1 MILSHK
7 QVNKTNLS
15 NIFSSTLNGIKLCK
29 IIRND
34 EAINFVKKL
43 ISNNYKKILKKSPID
58 ISCVDKSFK
67 ILKNGQTKKISISNL
82 KEDINFI
89 SKNIYS
95 DKNIP
100 EIFEKYEEYKSFLK
114 PKYYFSLIKKD
125 ILGNKI
131 LDFGTGKGYMSEF
144 LCERSYNSISADV
157 IDYRETN
164 NKNINFIKINKIS
177 DISSKIPSHDTS
189 LLLTVL
195 HHISSNYILDTLKEL
210 SKISKRL
217 IIIEDIWDK
226 SFIEMQTKTKTTKEF
241 LKLSE
246 KTKEDSIKLMDFYG
260 NVVTQGL
267 TKMNLPF
274 QFKNVD
280 EWKDILEESGFSVRN
295 IEFIGLPKV
304 SFHGFFQVKIVCD
317 NLNLPTK

>member
-7 QVNKTNLS
+7 QNKETNLN

-34 EAINFVKKL
+34 EAVNFVKK
-43 ISNNYKKILKKSPID
+43 IITYNYKKILKDSQD
-58 ISCVDKSFK
+58 EISCVEEAFTT
-67 ILKNGQTKKISISNL
+67 LKNGQSKKISISNL
-82 KEDINFI
+82 KNDISFI

-100 EIFEKYEEYKSFLK
+100 EIFKKYEKYKAVLK
-114 PKYYFSLIKKD
+114 PKYYFSLIKND

-144 LCERSYNSISADV
+144 LFDNSYNSISADV

-164 NKNINFIKINKIS
+164 NKNINFIKINNIK

-189 LLLTVL
+189 LLITVL
-195 HHISSNYILDTLKEL
+195 HHISGSYIVKTLKEL

-217 IIIEDIWDK
+217 IIIEDVWDS
-226 SFIEMQTKTKTTKEF
+226 SFIEMQPKIKSINEF

-246 KTKEDSIKLMDFYG
+246 KSKEDSIKLMDFYG
-260 NVVTQGL
+260 NIVTQGL

-274 QFKNVD
+274 QFKNIE
-280 EWKDILEESGFSVRN
+280 EWKNILQSSGFSVRS

-317 NLNLPTK
+317 SMKLSTK